1 MAIIANLTLSSK
13 RVPGDLRLVGVIK
26 TNSEVEVSELWGVG
40 NLSPTPPPLSKP
52 LKQIRS
58 KNY

>member
-40 NLSPTPPPLSKP
+40 NLSPTPASTFEATEADTL
-52 LKQIRS
+52 
-58 KNY
+58 